1 MNNDAVET
9 AKIPRI
15 RIGNLPLVVFEF
27 IVLKYSNSGFFY
39 LVSQVHLTKPGGLA
53 RILLYLIEWIGLANA
68 NPKLETEDDMAF
80 ELTPLKYALDAL
92 EPIIDAQTVDIHF
105 NKHHATYLKNLNIAI
120 EKHPQFFEW
129 TLEKML
135 GNLEAIPEDIR
146 MAVRNMGGGVYN
158 HNIYWAGMA
167 PGQDGQPV
175 GPLANALLKT
185 FGSFEQFKADF
196 EKASLARFGSGY
208 CWLSKKQDGSLV
220 IHSTANQDSPL
231 QEGLQPVLV
240 VDVWEHAYYL
250 KYQNRR
256 GDYLANW
263 WSLVN
268 WHEADIRFA

>member
-15 RIGNLPLVVFEF
+15 RIGSLDFGVVDF
-27 IVLKYSNSGFFY
+27 IILNDSNSGFFY
-39 LVSQVHLTKPGGLA
+39 RVSRVHLTKPGGLA
-53 RILLYLIEWIGLANA
+53 RILLYLIEWIGLAKA
-68 NPKLETEDDMAF
+68 SPYQEMEDDMAF

-105 NKHHATYLKNLNIAI
+105 NKHHATYLKNLNATI

-129 TLEKML
+129 TLEKLL
-135 GNLEAIPEDIR
+135 GNLEVLPDDIR
-146 MAVRNMGGGVYN
+146 LAVRNMGGGVYN

-167 PGQDGQPV
+167 PGQSGQPV
-175 GPLANALLKT
+175 GSLATALLKT

-196 EKASLARFGSGY
+196 EKTSLARFGSGY
-208 CWLSKKQDGSLV
+208 CWLSKNPDNNLV

-231 QEGLQPVLV
+231 QEGLHPILV

-268 WHEADIRFA
+268 WHEADTRFA